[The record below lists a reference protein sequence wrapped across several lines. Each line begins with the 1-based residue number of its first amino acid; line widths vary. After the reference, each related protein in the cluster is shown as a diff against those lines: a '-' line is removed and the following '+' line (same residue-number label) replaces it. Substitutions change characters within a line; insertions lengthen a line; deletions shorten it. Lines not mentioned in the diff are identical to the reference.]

1 MRLSKRLQRYVDG
14 LKKGTGDIDRRVL
27 ILTLERF
34 LEDSKPQRRPP
45 R

>member
-1 MRLSKRLQRYVDG
+1 MRLSKRLERYVNG
-14 LKKGTGDIDRRVL
+14 LKNGTGDIDRRTL

-34 LEDSKPQRRPP
+34 LEDSRINRRPP